1 MSQVKRALITGI
13 TGQDGSYLAEL
24 LLEKDY
30 EVHGIIRRTST
41 FNTDRIDHIYVDPHN
56 EEARIFLHYGD
67 LTDGTMMRRI
77 LEQVKPHEVYNL
89 GAQSHVRVSFDS
101 PEYTVDAVAMG
112 SLRLLE
118 AIRDYQ
124 HRTNSEVRFYQAG
137 SSEMFGKVQE
147 IPQRETTPF
156 YPRSP
161 YACAKV
167 YAHWQTINYR
177 ESYNLF
183 ACNGIL
189 FNHESPR
196 RGETFVTRKITR
208 AVARIVAGQQNK
220 LYLGNLDAKR
230 DWGYAKDYVR
240 AMWLMLQQETPD
252 DYVVATGETHSIRE
266 FLDIAF
272 NHVNLNWRDY
282 VEFDPRY
289 LRPAEV
295 DILIGDPSKARQQLS
310 WNPTVTFEE
319 LVKLMVEADLAAIG
333 IHHNNHGTNGSDVA
347 TIRREM
353 LNLSPQG

>member
-1 MSQVKRALITGI
+1 MTETKRALITGI
-13 TGQDGSYLAEL
+13 TGQDGSYLSEL
-24 LLEKDY
+24 LLEKGY

-41 FNTDRIDHIYVDPHN
+41 FNTDRIDHMYVDPHSD
-56 EEARIFLHYGD
+56 EARLFLHYGD
-67 LTDGTMMRRI
+67 LTDGTTLRRL
-77 LEQVKPHEVYNL
+77 LEATKPHEVYNL
-89 GAQSHVRVSFDS
+89 GAQSHVRVSFDA
-101 PEYTVDAVAMG
+101 PEYTVDSVAMG
-112 SLRLLE
+112 TLRLLE

-124 HRTNSEVRFYQAG
+124 YRTDIEVRFYQAG

-147 IPQRETTPF
+147 IPQKETTPF

-167 YAHWQTINYR
+167 YGHWQTVNYR
-177 ESYNLF
+177 ESYKLF

-208 AVARIVAGQQNK
+208 AIARIIAGQQKK
-220 LYLGNLDAKR
+220 LYLGNLESKR

-252 DYVVATGETHSIRE
+252 DYVIATNETHSIRE

-272 NHVNLNWRDY
+272 SHVNLDWHDY

-295 DILIGDPSKARQQLS
+295 DILIGDSTKARQQLGWS
-310 WNPTVTFEE
+310 PSVTFQE
-319 LVKLMVEADLAAIG
+319 LVHLMVEADLEALG
-333 IHHNNHGTNGSDVA
+333 IRQSHFGQTSDIA
-347 TIRREM
+347 TLRRDI
-353 LNLSPQG
+353 LNMAP